1 MTGEMA
7 GLFGKFAANDPL
19 ANPERCRGM
28 TSRAS
33 MAVPWSE
40 PQKLYELYLGD
51 ILLGE
56 VETQWISS
64 VIIAPFVL
72 SGLAGK
78 SEGVRLPAIRE
89 LTLPGKGMDLKFKL
103 DRVARVPAIAAF
115 LLLALAS
122 SACREKK
129 PQESF
134 SRSKAVE
141 IIGNARK
148 ILTPNG
154 IERLEKV
161 QIGGIEQWVSI
172 RGRDRRNPVLL
183 VIHGGPGYVLMP
195 MSWWSSRDW
204 EEYFTVVQW
213 DQRGSGKTYLL
224 NDPQKVGPTMTLAR
238 TVADAEEMTTW
249 LRQQLGKKKIFLLAH
264 SAGTYVGLQMA
275 ERHPDWLYAY
285 IGVGEMAD
293 MPESERRGWRFAMDA
308 ARRTR
313 NAQATRELEA
323 IAPYF
328 AAGHPNPL
336 GDVFK
341 QRKWVGIFGG
351 TMAFRDGSKAD
362 TDLGELSPDYTD
374 AEIPHLWDGN
384 KFTERYIL
392 ADLLNHDWSVP
403 ELDCP
408 VIFFAGRHDYV
419 ANSQVLAEWFER
431 LKAPSKQ
438 LVWFENSG
446 HMPMTEEPGK
456 FLISLV
462 RFARPFAERTG
473 DAAP

>member
-1 MTGEMA
+1 MH
-7 GLFGKFAANDPL
+7 
-19 ANPERCRGM
+19 R
-28 TSRAS
+28 
-33 MAVPWSE
+33 
-40 PQKLYELYLGD
+40 
-51 ILLGE
+51 
-56 VETQWISS
+56 
-64 VIIAPFVL
+64 
-72 SGLAGK
+72 
-78 SEGVRLPAIRE
+78 
-89 LTLPGKGMDLKFKL
+89 KFKL
-103 DRVARVPAIAAF
+103 DRIAHVAAVAALF
-115 LLLALAS
+115 VLVLAGSAS
-122 SACREKK
+122 QQSA
-129 PQESF
+129 PQPF
-134 SRSKAVE
+134 SRSRAAD

-161 QIGGIEQWVSI
+161 QIGGIQQWVSI

-224 NDPQKVGPTMTLAR
+224 NDPRKVGPTMTLER
-238 TVADAEEMTTW
+238 TVADAEEMTNW
-249 LRQQLGKKKIFLLAH
+249 LRSQFGKKKIFLLAH

-293 MPESERRGWRFAMDA
+293 MPESERRGWKFVMDA
-308 ARRTR
+308 AQRTG
-313 NAQATRELEA
+313 NAQAKRELQA

-328 AAGHPNPL
+328 APGHPSPL
-336 GDVFK
+336 KDVFT
-341 QRKWVGIFGG
+341 QRKWVSIFGG

-384 KFTERYIL
+384 KFTEHYIL
-392 ADLLNHDWSVP
+392 ADLLSHDWSVP
-403 ELDCP
+403 KLDCP
-408 VIFFAGRHDYV
+408 VIFFAGRHDYI
-419 ANSQVLAEWFER
+419 ANSQVLAEWFAR
-431 LKAPSKQ
+431 LKSPSKQ

-446 HMPMTEEPGK
+446 HMPMTEEPGSSSSPSYVSPGLSQSESVTLRPD
-456 FLISLV
+456 FHVNAASYPFVPIA
-462 RFARPFAERTG
+462 ARLHGTSESRLRA
-473 DAAP
+473 